1 MWKIFLLMF
10 VLGVS
15 RANGQTT
22 RTATSFDDKSAPAL
36 HDAPA
41 LSLNEPAYLG
51 KPLSYWVKSLRNR
64 DAQISTAFEAIR
76 NLGPAAAAAVPELTR
91 IISEPFVPIEV
102 GIDGYSTASAKL
114 RQIQLRSHAVDC
126 LHAIGIPAASSAKAL
141 TQWALAERVTV
152 VKLRDAEDRAVFID
166 LVGIDALE
174 RMRVAGAVAAF
185 IPDSSMVIAELLKSE
200 DQEAAKLG
208 VAILGERTVPVAAEL
223 LKSRSCT
230 DEKLGLKML
239 SDLWPVVAK
248 DHLLELRDTLQ
259 CEP

>member
-1 MWKIFLLMF
+1 
-10 VLGVS
+10 
-15 RANGQTT
+15 
-22 RTATSFDDKSAPAL
+22 
-36 HDAPA
+36 
-41 LSLNEPAYLG
+41 
-51 KPLSYWVKSLRNR
+51 
-64 DAQISTAFEAIR
+64 
-76 NLGPAAAAAVPELTR
+76 
-91 IISEPFVPIEV
+91 
-102 GIDGYSTASAKL
+102 
-114 RQIQLRSHAVDC
+114 
-126 LHAIGIPAASSAKAL
+126 
-141 TQWALAERVTV
+141 
-152 VKLRDAEDRAVFID
+152 
-166 LVGIDALE
+166 
-174 RMRVAGAVAAF
+174 MRVAGAVAAF